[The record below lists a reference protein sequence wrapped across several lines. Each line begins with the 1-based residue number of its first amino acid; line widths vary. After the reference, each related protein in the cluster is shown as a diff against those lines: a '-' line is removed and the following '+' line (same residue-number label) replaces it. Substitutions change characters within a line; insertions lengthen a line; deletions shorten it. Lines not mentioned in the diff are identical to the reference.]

1 MTVMY
6 SHHSF
11 YSPESHAIE
20 IHLQASLFGSFW
32 ECFGLFTGI
41 YKLSSI
47 CSANGI
53 LFSFLNTIFAYVF

>member
-6 SHHSF
+6 PHYSF

-20 IHLQASLFGSFW
+20 IHLQASLLGRFW

-41 YKLSSI
+41 YKLSSTF
-47 CSANGI
+47 SANVI